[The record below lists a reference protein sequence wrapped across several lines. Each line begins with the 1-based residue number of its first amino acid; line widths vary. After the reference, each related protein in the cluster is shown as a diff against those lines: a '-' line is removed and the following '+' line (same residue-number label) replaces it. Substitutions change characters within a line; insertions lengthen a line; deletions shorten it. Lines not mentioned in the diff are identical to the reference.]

1 MRKKVIVGNW
11 KMNHTRANALAFVE
25 GMKEEVKV
33 AKSHGILIGIAPTF
47 LSLDVLSKKKPAGL
61 ILSAQNVNEH
71 ASGAYTGEVA
81 INMLQEVKGLTHVI
95 IGHSERRSY
104 YNETNASCNA
114 KMLAMEKADLTP
126 IYCVGETLAEFEAN
140 LTKKVVKEQVVEG
153 LKDLSA
159 EYVSKMII
167 AYEPVWSIGTGK
179 NASSEIAR
187 DICTFIREELAA
199 KYGAEVAEK
208 VLIQYGGSVKPNNIK
223 EYLTQPNIDGAL
235 VGGASLK
242 VESFVEMI
250 ENLVA

>member
-1 MRKKVIVGNW
+1 MKRKILVGNW
-11 KMNHTRANALAFVE
+11 KMNKTIAETIEFVNKVNDKAIE
-25 GMKEEVKV
+25 V
-33 AKSHGILIGIAPTF
+33 AKEDIIIGIAPSFICLPVLKKLGTGIITF
-47 LSLDVLSKKKPAGL
+47 
-61 ILSAQNVNEH
+61 AQNVHFED
-71 ASGAYTGEVA
+71 SGAFTGEVSVP
-81 INMLQEVKGLTHVI
+81 MLVDLGIKYCLV
-95 IGHSERRSY
+95 GHSERRQY
-104 YNETNASCNA
+104 FAETNETCNK
-114 KMLAMEKADLTP
+114 KMKKLFANSVTP
-126 IYCVGETLAEFEAN
+126 VYCVGETLEEFEAN
-140 LTKKVVKEQVVEG
+140 KTKDVINEQLRDGLEG
-153 LKDLSA
+153 IEGTDVA
-159 EYVSKMII
+159 TMVI

>member
-1 MRKKVIVGNW
+1 MRSKILVGNW
-11 KMNHTRANALAFVE
+11 KMNKFSSEAKTFV
-25 GMKEEVKV
+25 KEIEEMAVV
-33 AKSHGILIGIAPTF
+33 AKENNIIVGVAPTF
-47 LSLDVLSKKKPAGL
+47 LSLEAANSNAVTPIVA
-61 ILSAQNVNEH
+61 AQNCHFED
-71 ASGAYTGEVA
+71 SGAFTGEVSVP
-81 INMLQEVKGLTHVI
+81 MLVDLGIKYCLV
-95 IGHSERRSY
+95 GHSERRQY
-104 YNETNASCNA
+104 FAETNETCNK
-114 KMLAMEKADLTP
+114 KMKKLFANSVTP
-126 IYCVGETLAEFEAN
+126 VYCVGETLEEFEAN
-140 LTKKVVKEQVVEG
+140 KTKDVINEQLRDGLEG
-153 LKDLSA
+153 IEGTDVA
-159 EYVSKMII
+159 TMVI